1 MKHLTKSALL
11 ATLLVTSSAAN
22 ADWSA
27 NVGYA
32 SEYYYRGFFQKNSSA
47 SGGLDYES
55 DTGFYAGAWAADVGD
70 GLEVD
75 GYLGYGTEVGEVA
88 LSIGFTGYYYTGD
101 FDDTYEEIN
110 LGAGFGGLSVDVA
123 IGEYDAPETQDYTYY
138 AITYAA
144 ENGLYG
150 KYAGFSQDFEGNYF
164 EFGYGTT
171 VAEIDLGITLI
182 FPDEDIAGDD
192 DEAIVFTIGKG
203 FDL

>member
-88 LSIGFTGYYYTGD
+88 LSVGFTGYYYTGD

>member
-88 LSIGFTGYYYTGD
+88 LSVGFTGYYYTGD

-138 AITYAA
+138 ALTYAA